1 MLQGTIP
8 IGRKKKEDFFSYSAY
23 TDSRMAE
30 DCLASVI
37 ASNCLATQ
45 WLWPHQHKEIMLLT
59 EKAKL
64 AKRLAIGQIVPDI
77 KKKCP
82 FLMEGLLYMLR
93 RMSIVVPH

>member
-8 IGRKKKEDFFSYSAY
+8 IGRKKKKTTFFLIQLSYSAY

-77 KKKCP
+77 
-82 FLMEGLLYMLR
+82 
-93 RMSIVVPH
+93 